1 MCLNQSRLISYQPNH
16 LALLGRYVRWLSLC
30 SCEEYLSRV
39 ICHLYSIVL
48 QRTLVTGQ
56 KRVRHCTLTFY
67 MEDSTVDVRE
77 PRQENSGIVQGQGL
91 TLVHFSAQGD
101 RGCA

>member
-1 MCLNQSRLISYQPNH
+1 
-16 LALLGRYVRWLSLC
+16 
-30 SCEEYLSRV
+30 
-39 ICHLYSIVL
+39 
-48 QRTLVTGQ
+48 
-56 KRVRHCTLTFY
+56 